1 MSPQTLNLTPDL
13 YRYLQSHSLRE
24 PDLLRQLR
32 QETQTMPGAQMQ
44 ISPEQGQ
51 FMAFLVQL
59 MGAHRALEIGVF
71 TGYSSLAVALA
82 LPPTGRLVACDINP
96 ETTQVARRYWEKAGV
111 AHKIDLRLAP
121 AKDTLNS
128 LLAQGE
134 ANHYDFA
141 FIDADKENY
150 LTYYEQCLQLV
161 RPGGLIMVDN
171 VLWGG
176 AVIDAEIQDRSTQAI
191 REFNKKLYQDER
203 ITLVMLPLADGVTL
217 AWKRPD

>member
-13 YRYLQSHSLRE
+13 YHYLQRHSLRE

-32 QETQTMPGAQMQ
+32 HETQTMPGAQMQ

-59 MGAHRALEIGVF
+59 MGAHRTLEIGVF

-82 LPPTGRLVACDINP
+82 LPPAGRLVACDINP
-96 ETTQVARRYWEKAGV
+96 DTTQIARRYWEKAGV

-121 AKDTLNS
+121 AKDTLNT

-150 LTYYEQCLQLV
+150 LIYYEQCLQLV

-176 AVIDAEIQDRSTQAI
+176 AVIDATVQDRSTQAI
-191 REFNKKLYQDER
+191 REFNQKLYQDER

>member
-1 MSPQTLNLTPDL
+1 
-13 YRYLQSHSLRE
+13 
-24 PDLLRQLR
+24 
-32 QETQTMPGAQMQ
+32 MQ

-59 MGAHRALEIGVF
+59 MGAHRTLEIGVF

-82 LPPTGRLVACDINP
+82 LPPTGQMVACDINP
-96 ETTQVARRYWEKAGV
+96 DTTQVARRYWEKAGV

-121 AKDTLNS
+121 AKDTLNT
-128 LLAQGE
+128 LIAQGE

-150 LTYYEQCLQLV
+150 WIYYEQCLQLV

-176 AVIDAEIQDRSTQAI
+176 AVIDATVQDRSTQAI
-191 REFNKKLYQDER
+191 REFNQKLYQDER

>member
-1 MSPQTLNLTPDL
+1 MSPQTLHLTPEL

-32 QETQTMPGAQMQ
+32 QETQAMPMAQMQ

-51 FMAFLVQL
+51 FMAFLVQV

-71 TGYSSLAVALA
+71 TGYSTLAVALA
-82 LPPTGRLVACDINP
+82 LPADGRMVACDINP
-96 ETTQVARRYWEKAGV
+96 ETTRIARRYWEQAGV

-121 AKDTLNS
+121 AQDTLNA

-150 LTYYEQCLQLV
+150 LLYYEQCLQLV

-176 AVIDAEIQDRSTQAI
+176 AVVDAAIQDRSTQAI
-191 REFNKKLYQDER
+191 REFNQKIYQDER

-217 AWKRPD
+217 ARKRCN

>member
-1 MSPQTLNLTPDL
+1 MSPQTLNLSPDL
-13 YRYLQSHSLRE
+13 YHYLQRHSLRE
-24 PDLLRQLR
+24 PDLLQQLR
-32 QETQTMPGAQMQ
+32 RETQVMPAAQMQ

-51 FMAFLVQL
+51 FLAFLVQL
-59 MGAHRALEIGVF
+59 MGAHRTLEIGVF

-82 LPPTGRLVACDINP
+82 LPPDGRMVACDINP
-96 ETTQVARRYWEKAGV
+96 DTTQTARRYWEKAGV

-121 AKDTLNS
+121 AKDTLAT

-150 LTYYEQCLQLV
+150 WLYYEQCLQLV
-161 RPGGLIMVDN
+161 RPGGLIVVDN

-176 AVIDAEIQDRSTQAI
+176 KVVDAAIQDTSTQAI
-191 REFNKKLYQDER
+191 RQFNQKIYQDER

-217 AWKRPD
+217 AWKRHY

>member
-96 ETTQVARRYWEKAGV
+96 DTTQVARRYWEKAGV

>member
-1 MSPQTLNLTPDL
+1 
-13 YRYLQSHSLRE
+13 
-24 PDLLRQLR
+24 
-32 QETQTMPGAQMQ
+32 MPGAQMQ

-96 ETTQVARRYWEKAGV
+96 DTTQVARRYWEKAGV